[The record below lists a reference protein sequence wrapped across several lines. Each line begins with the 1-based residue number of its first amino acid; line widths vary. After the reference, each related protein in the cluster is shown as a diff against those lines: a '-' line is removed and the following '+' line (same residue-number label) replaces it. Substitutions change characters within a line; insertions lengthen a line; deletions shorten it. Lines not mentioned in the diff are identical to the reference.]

1 MRAVNEGEVD
11 LSQDLAKSCKYTL
24 QLERQL
30 RELLQS
36 PQGSGKSG
44 VSIWDK
50 AICDKAICDRRLGCR
65 VKLCFMC
72 LQISREACL
81 AR

>member
-36 PQGSGKSG
+36 PQGSGKSA
-44 VSIWDK
+44 VSLW
-50 AICDKAICDRRLGCR
+50 DKAICDRRLECR